1 MSRAYDNAADARLQ
15 QGGRRNLIIN
25 GAMEVAQRGTS
36 VNSSTSSGYLTVDRF
51 RANASGATFNM
62 SQESLTVGQ
71 TDIPQNFKKFLR
83 FNATTSNDYAGIR
96 YYHEDVATLQGGV
109 TVSFYAKGTNPA
121 DGYVNFS
128 MSQNF
133 GSGGSTEV
141 ENIGQ
146 NQVTLTSS
154 WQRFTFNV
162 SMPSISGK
170 TVGTGSFVRMNW
182 WQEDSA
188 STDAWTIDITGVQLE
203 YGNVATPFEHRSYG
217 EELTLCQRYY
227 HRRGAEGVQDSTYYH
242 TFADG
247 FSWDNG
253 TLAFAFIEFPVAM
266 RTAPSFSSG
275 ANMRLVG
282 NGTNYESVTSFS
294 VEWPTTFGTRLYING
309 TGFPT
314 NGAALMLQAWNDADA
329 FIAFDSEL

>member
-1 MSRAYDNAADARLQ
+1 MSRAYDNAADGRYQ

-25 GAMEVAQRGTS
+25 GAMEVAQRATS
-36 VNSSTSSGYLTVDRF
+36 VSGSTASGYLTVDRF

-62 SQESLTVGQ
+62 SQESLTAGQ

-96 YYHEDVATLQGGV
+96 YYHEDVETVQGDV

-121 DGYVNFS
+121 DGYVSFS

-141 ENIGQ
+141 ENIGT
-146 NQVTLTSS
+146 NDFTLTSS

-217 EELTLCQRYY
+217 EELALCQRYY
-227 HRRGAEGVQDSTYYH
+227 WKYGNEGSYTAYGSGVSESDTRARLCVDYPCTMRANP
-242 TFADG
+242 TF
-247 FSWDNG
+247 
-253 TLAFAFIEFPVAM
+253 
-266 RTAPSFSSG
+266 
-275 ANMRLVG
+275 
-282 NGTNYESVTSFS
+282 SVTNIGNTYIGRGNVTS
-294 VEWPTTFGTRLYING
+294 VPTQLDDSYPGKNKALVDVGYG
-309 TGFPT
+309 SAGSA
-314 NGAALMLQAWNDADA
+314 GAGRVWFANSATSSSIQADA
-329 FIAFDSEL
+329 EL

>member
-1 MSRAYDNAADARLQ
+1 MSRAYDNAADGRYQ

-25 GAMEVAQRGTS
+25 GAMEVAQRATS
-36 VNSSTSSGYLTVDRF
+36 VSGSTASGYLTVDRF

-62 SQESLTVGQ
+62 SQESLTAGQ

-96 YYHEDVATLQGGV
+96 YYHEDVETVQGDV

-121 DGYVNFS
+121 DGYVSFS

-141 ENIGQ
+141 ENIGT
-146 NQVTLTSS
+146 NDFTLTSS

-162 SMPSISGK
+162 SMSSISGK

-203 YGNVATPFEHRSYG
+203 YGNVVTPFEHRSYG
-217 EELTLCQRYY
+217 EELALCQRYY
-227 HRRGAEGVQDSTYYH
+227 QKSFAQGVTPQDGQYTVNVTTAWESSTNARGN
-242 TFADG
+242 
-247 FSWDNG
+247 W
-253 TLAFAFIEFPVAM
+253 IPFPVEM
-266 RTAPSFSSG
+266 RATPTFTQYGNSSNWQIFTGSSWQTTTNSNVG
-275 ANMRLVG
+275 ASVKSYGFYPTLVG
-282 NGTNYESVTSFS
+282 GVTNSSLHPWYAKGDYTV
-294 VEWPTTFGTRLYING
+294 
-309 TGFPT
+309 
-314 NGAALMLQAWNDADA
+314 DA
-329 FIAFDSEL
+329 EL